1 MAEEIR
7 YVRISDVEP
16 TNIFLVPV
24 FALYR
29 ELMDYDYQFVS
40 KNVTVSPDV
49 REQLLTEAFLSI
61 KTLVLAKA
69 GDKLVGF
76 VAIST
81 KAVDHISEMF
91 VTEEYRRLGIG
102 RKLFTELKSM
112 VKGPLR
118 VNSLYGNE
126 DSFKFYRSLGFA
138 PITVGMTELS

>member
-7 YVRISDVEP
+7 YALLSDVEP
-16 TNIFLVPV
+16 QNILLIPV
-24 FALYR
+24 FEMYR
-29 ELMDYDYQFVS
+29 KLMDYDYKFVS
-40 KNVTVSPDV
+40 KNVTLSPDV

-76 VAIST
+76 IAISS
-81 KAVDHISEMF
+81 KAPDHISELF
-91 VTEEYRRLGIG
+91 VDEEYRRLGIG
-102 RKLFTELKSM
+102 RGLFTQLKSM

-126 DSFKFYRSLGFA
+126 DSLKFYASLGFV